1 MVAPIIIILPSTG
14 GIRDRQKMLTDLPIA
29 FLERQEIT
37 PHNNNV
43 MIKKAY
49 TIINARLTI
58 PYSPQCSEYHVFLPL
73 VLSFKISKSLSFWLS
88 VISIATLSY
97 NKNAHRKARQRNA
110 FYEQS
115 KHYSYFWHSDP
126 NWSGLVWSGLVWS
139 TISALSIPVNS

>member
-58 PYSPQCSEYHVFLPL
+58 PYSPQCSEYLVFLPL
-73 VLSFKISKSLSFWLS
+73 V
-88 VISIATLSY
+88 
-97 NKNAHRKARQRNA
+97 Q
-110 FYEQS
+110 
-115 KHYSYFWHSDP
+115 
-126 NWSGLVWSGLVWS
+126 
-139 TISALSIPVNS
+139 LSISLEYLQSHYHLLFYQKFR

>member
-1 MVAPIIIILPSTG
+1 VVAPIIIILPSTG

-58 PYSPQCSEYHVFLPL
+58 PYSPQCSEYLVFLPL
-73 VLSFKISKSLSFWLS
+73 VQLS
-88 VISIATLSY
+88 
-97 NKNAHRKARQRNA
+97 
-110 FYEQS
+110 
-115 KHYSYFWHSDP
+115 
-126 NWSGLVWSGLVWS
+126 
-139 TISALSIPVNS
+139 ISAITIMSLAGVYPGAVEKSILQSPTIK